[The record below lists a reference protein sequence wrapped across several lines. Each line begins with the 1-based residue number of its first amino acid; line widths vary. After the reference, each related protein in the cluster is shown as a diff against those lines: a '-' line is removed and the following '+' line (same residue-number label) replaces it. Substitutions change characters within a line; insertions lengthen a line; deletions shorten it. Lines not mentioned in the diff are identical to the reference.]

1 MSQLH
6 VQEMRA
12 RAPRRQRGLALVEF
26 VVTAPFVFLL
36 LLGSA
41 EIGRAF
47 IQYATLTYAVRDA
60 TRFVT
65 TNAINGTTGVVDLSA
80 ATITQAKNLVV
91 YGYVGGTGRARL
103 PSLQPSQV
111 DVADVGDS
119 NIRVTA
125 TYPYQPMLGPVLPG
139 FTGTPINLG
148 FDMVVAVTMRA
159 IS

>member
-60 TRFVT
+60 TRFVSS
-65 TNAINGTTGVVDLSA
+65 NSINGTTGVVDLSA
-80 ATITQAKNLVV
+80 TTITQAKNLVV
-91 YGYVGGTGRARL
+91 YGSVGGSGPARL

-111 DVADVGDS
+111 AVTDVGGS
-119 NIRVTA
+119 NIRVT
-125 TYPYQPMLGPVLPG
+125 TIYPYQPMLGPVLPG